1 MIPAIQL
8 TCTVLQTTPERTA
21 HLAFLLIG
29 TIDPGQESS
38 SSQVSAAIGISV
50 AVTFFICFVVAAIVI
65 FLLMRFWRRKQFEHH
80 SVQSSVTQLSE
91 LSTSMDGTQLKRMRS
106 FTTTTELSENGSS
119 TELQSVKGSPLP
131 PIKTQD
137 KNANSRLSSPGSRL
151 PAINIEEANSRPN
164 CSKST
169 EWLPLKRKGG
179 LPSLQWT
186 PPRAITPVLLPSAL
200 RKQSLSSGLS
210 PRKSPEGSEQERSPS
225 ANSWFPAEEVQFNV

>member
-1 MIPAIQL
+1 
-8 TCTVLQTTPERTA
+8 
-21 HLAFLLIG
+21 
-29 TIDPGQESS
+29 
-38 SSQVSAAIGISV
+38 
-50 AVTFFICFVVAAIVI
+50 
-65 FLLMRFWRRKQFEHH
+65 MRFWRRKQFGNH

-106 FTTTTELSENGSS
+106 VTTTTELSENGSS

-137 KNANSRLSSPGSRL
+137 KNANSRPSSPGSRL
-151 PAINIEEANSRPN
+151 PAINIEEANSRPKS
-164 CSKST
+164 SKST